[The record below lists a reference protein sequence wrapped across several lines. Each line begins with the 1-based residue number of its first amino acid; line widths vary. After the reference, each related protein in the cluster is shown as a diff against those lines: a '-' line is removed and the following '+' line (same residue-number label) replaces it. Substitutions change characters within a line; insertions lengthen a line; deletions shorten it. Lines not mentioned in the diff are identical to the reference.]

1 MAAKLRRG
9 RNFAAV
15 KFLRCRCRGLLL
27 APLLLAVSACQRP
40 DDPPQPA
47 DLLPKERMIPLLAD
61 LHVLES
67 QVENSRL
74 SPDSA
79 RALYREQQRGLLWN
93 REVTD
98 SAFQRSYRFYGVHG
112 KDLNDIYTAVI
123 DTLAA
128 REKKLALVQAKATP
142 PPPAAPPA
150 AVPAVAVPAPTPAP
164 NPPQPLK
171 RPLHQP
177 AAVGHRARH
186 SGQHNV
192 PLGVG
197 NARH

>member
-27 APLLLAVSACQRP
+27 PPLLLAVSACQRP

-47 DLLPKERMIPLLAD
+47 DLLPKERMITLLAD

-74 SPDSA
+74 SPDSS
-79 RALYREQQRGLLWN
+79 RALYREQQKGLLWS

-123 DTLAA
+123 DTLTA

-142 PPPAAPPA
+142 PPPPPAAPPA
-150 AVPAVAVPAPTPAP
+150 AVPAPTPAA
-164 NPPQPLK
+164 NPPQLLK
-171 RPLHQP
+171 QPLHQP
-177 AAVGHRARH
+177 AAVGHQARN

-192 PLGVG
+192 PVGVG
-197 NARH
+197 KARH